1 MVVAKVI
8 LDINLPEG
16 VTEQELAHFLNY
28 KLLGHG
34 GTDEVLSK
42 FKYEEI
48 DVNYFDIEIND

>member
-1 MVVAKVI
+1 MAKVTI
-8 LDINLPEG
+8 DINLPAG
-16 VTEQELAHFLNY
+16 VTKEELEHFLNY

-42 FKYEEI
+42 FKYEEL

>member
-1 MVVAKVI
+1 MAKII
-8 LDINLPEG
+8 LDINLPQG
-16 VTEQELAHFLNY
+16 VNEQELEHFLNY